1 MTRAEFENKSFEEL
15 IEQFME
21 QGYNIASYEDL
32 KEFAKYLIDEDNLLF
47 AIHILEAIQKDEA
60 NWYSYDY
67 SMGTLETPTSI
78 RNKEDLED
86 YIED

>member
-15 IEQFME
+15 IEHFMG

-32 KEFAKYLIDEDNLLF
+32 KELAKYLIEEDNLLF